1 MRPSDQTYNNSMNAS
16 SSVHSLSSQPP
27 PPHLLHGHHQCIATL
42 KGRNAYTS
50 SLVLA
55 GEFLVT
61 GSSDKE
67 IRLRSLSSL
76 ALDDETPS
84 DDHDLV
90 VAAGN
95 GAVKALVSS
104 SDNKLIISAHQDHK
118 IRVWKMDHVSKF
130 HQQITHL
137 ATLPTLSDRALK
149 LLAPKSRIQVRRHKK
164 CTWIHHVDS
173 VSALALSTDEMLLYS
188 VSWDR
193 TLKVWRTTDFKCLES
208 IANAHDDA
216 INAIALSDDGLV
228 YTASSDTRIRVWSR
242 QESDSKTHSLV
253 NTLEK
258 HDSGVNALALT
269 GDGMVLYS
277 GGSDGSILVWRIE
290 GGGRMAAVGALRGHS
305 KSILCLDVVVELL
318 FSGSADKTVRIWRGV
333 GRSYYCLA
341 VLEGHKGPV
350 KCIAAAYD
358 HNSSANTSNALTCL
372 LYSGSLDCD
381 IKVWK
386 IFLPF

>member
-1 MRPSDQTYNNSMNAS
+1 MRPTDQTYNSIRAS
-16 SSVHSLSSQPP
+16 SSVHSLSPP
-27 PPHLLHGHHQCIATL
+27 AHLLHGHHQCIATL
-42 KGRNAYTS
+42 KGHNAYTS

-55 GEFLVT
+55 GEFLIT

-76 ALDDETPS
+76 ALDAESPT

-90 VAAGN
+90 MAAGK

-118 IRVWKMDHVSKF
+118 IRVWKIEDVSKF
-130 HQQITHL
+130 HRQITHL
-137 ATLPTLSDRALK
+137 ATLPTLSDRAFR
-149 LLAPKSRIQVRRHKK
+149 LLVPKSRIQVRRHKK

-173 VSALALSTDEMLLYS
+173 VSALALSTDETLLYS

-193 TLKVWRTTDFKCLES
+193 TLKVWRMTDFKCLES

-216 INAIALSDDGLV
+216 INAIALSDDGHV

-253 NTLEK
+253 DTLEK

-277 GGSDGSILVWRIE
+277 GGSDGSILVWTNE

-305 KSILCLDVVVELL
+305 KSILCLDVVVELV

-333 GRSYYCLA
+333 GRSYSCLA

-358 HNSSANTSNALTCL
+358 HNSSANTSNALKTCL
-372 LYSGSLDCD
+372 LYSGSLDSD

-386 IFLPF
+386 IFQPF